1 MISGTT
7 RDSPLVTK
15 SDQGTSILERACP
28 NYIVENK
35 MELFPNP
42 SLIIGTVIVCP
53 ALFNQQNWYVVPQ
66 GALITLN
73 YENNFLIEI

>member
-1 MISGTT
+1 
-7 RDSPLVTK
+7 
-15 SDQGTSILERACP
+15 
-28 NYIVENK
+28 

-53 ALFNQQNWYVVPQ
+53 ALFNQQNWYEVPQ